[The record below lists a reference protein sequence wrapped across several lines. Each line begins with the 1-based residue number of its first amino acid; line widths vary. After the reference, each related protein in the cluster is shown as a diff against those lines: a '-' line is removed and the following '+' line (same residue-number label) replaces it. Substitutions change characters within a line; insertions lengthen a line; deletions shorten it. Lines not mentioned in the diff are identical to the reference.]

1 MCLYRMHT
9 TPTPHV
15 RTDTHCSLRTHFN
28 SCVLTTASITCAS
41 PEVPAP
47 ARSGCTPPPPPPVP
61 VPPPFTLHPSPS
73 TLHPPPSS
81 TAPLLPPDQGTPAH
95 LVSVFLVLPP
105 LRHTSAYERDCLW
118 APCIS
123 ASFPSFSLSLLPFQ
137 LPFPPPTF
145 PLPPPLPPLPPAL
158 RRRREGSRQ
167 PFLSPEVQFHFLDFR
182 DEWTCKKQRKFFTFS
197 WISTRQRSAGA

>member
-1 MCLYRMHT
+1 MQRPRHARTSTLRSDNRQHHLRLTRGTSTCEFWLHSST
-9 TPTPHV
+9 TTS
-15 RTDTHCSLRTHFN
+15 R
-28 SCVLTTASITCAS
+28 
-41 PEVPAP
+41 
-47 ARSGCTPPPPPPVP
+47 ARPS
-61 VPPPFTLHPSPS
+61 TLHPPPS

-137 LPFPPPTF
+137 LPFPTPTF